1 MLVSESIVLDALVL
15 GSLTLSALAMVIAFA
30 CVSRMRKQAA
40 LTQKLYQRLEHNL
53 QISNSSAVG
62 VGKRLIAIEKAF
74 KRRQADDSPVVQ
86 APVSNTGLSTLVV
99 DDELKDAAS
108 LLHAGID
115 PEEVSRRCGISRAEA
130 SLLKM
135 MHSQVH
141 EAA

>member
-1 MLVSESIVLDALVL
+1 MVSENIVLDAIVL
-15 GSLTLSALAMVIAFA
+15 SSMILSALSVAIAFA

-40 LTQKLYQRLEHNL
+40 LTQKLYQRLDHKL
-53 QISNSSAVG
+53 QVSNASAVG
-62 VGKRLIAIEKAF
+62 VGKRLIALEKKL
-74 KRRQADDSPVVQ
+74 KRAASEDLAAEKKAQATPAAAMSI
-86 APVSNTGLSTLVV
+86 V

-135 MHSQVH
+135 MHSQIH
-141 EAA
+141 AAA

>member
-1 MLVSESIVLDALVL
+1 MVSENIVLDAIVL
-15 GSLTLSALAMVIAFA
+15 GSLTFSVLSMVIAFA

-40 LTQKLYQRLEHNL
+40 LTQKLYQRLDHNL
-53 QISNSSAVG
+53 QVSNSSAMG
-62 VGKRLIAIEKAF
+62 VGKRLIAVEKRL
-74 KRRQADDSPVVQ
+74 KRSNAEESAAAAHPIPV
-86 APVSNTGLSTLVV
+86 PSMPII

-130 SLLKM
+130 SLLKV